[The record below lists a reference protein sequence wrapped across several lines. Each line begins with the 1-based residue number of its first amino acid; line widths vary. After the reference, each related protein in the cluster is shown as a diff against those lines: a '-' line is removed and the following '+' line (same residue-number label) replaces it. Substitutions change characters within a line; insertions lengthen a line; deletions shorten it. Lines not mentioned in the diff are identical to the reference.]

1 MGRLRAETQA
11 EAWQDVWWGEG
22 GSLAPGVY
30 GSSLILGEIR
40 TSENSYFCQAAR
52 QLASVPS
59 SQLCVKLASG
69 GDPTY
74 AFNIRFTGEEVHGTS
89 KWQPPNPGSHLPASV
104 KAVLRMQKLQW
115 LFLAWMAQAL
125 PHQYESP
132 LPSRRS
138 QDCPRATLPFIP
150 SESGPQGK

>member
-11 EAWQDVWWGEG
+11 EAWQDVCPMGRRQKPGTG
-22 GSLAPGVY
+22 GLWFSLV
-30 GSSLILGEIR
+30 LGEIR
-40 TSENSYFCQAAR
+40 ASENSYFCQAAR

-89 KWQPPNPGSHLPASV
+89 KWQPPNPGSPTRQRGGSA
-104 KAVLRMQKLQW
+104 
-115 LFLAWMAQAL
+115 
-125 PHQYESP
+125 
-132 LPSRRS
+132 
-138 QDCPRATLPFIP
+138 
-150 SESGPQGK
+150 